1 MYDYGSG
8 LDEKSFRVTADCEL
22 AGKPAGENLAP
33 LFART
38 GDGIWE
44 WRLSEPLRS
53 IPQGTLTVTIRDQQ
67 GNESRTARTFSIEP

>member
-8 LDEKSFRVTADCEL
+8 LDEKSLRVTADVEL

-33 LFART
+33 LFAPA

-44 WRLSEPLRS
+44 WKLPQPLKTL
-53 IPQGTLTVTIRDQQ
+53 PNGTLTATVRDQQ
-67 GNESRTARTFSIEP
+67 GNETRLARTFSVE